1 MHLFKRLDKK
11 YATFLGNMFLFAD
24 LSLEEVLSGF
34 KTTGVVLRLIF
45 FMVFP
50 ET

>member
-1 MHLFKRLDKK
+1 MRSVFRQ
-11 YATFLGNMFLFAD
+11 YVSIIFAD

-34 KTTGVVLRLIF
+34 KTTGVLRLIF